1 MQKPSKNVQESF
13 LNTKQVSLKKI
24 DQIQKLGLVSNLEG
38 GFQDPHTIPIIGSS
52 GHGRFNHRL
61 PIQQGCRVAYLFT
74 PT

>member
-13 LNTKQVSLKKI
+13 LNTKQVSLKKNH
-24 DQIQKLGLVSNLEG
+24 QIHQLGLVSNLEG

-52 GHGRFNHRL
+52 GHGEKHRL